1 MRKIFGLLVIAL
13 IVYGV
18 YSAGMAGY
26 AYVTISNLMDEV
38 VPRHIPA
45 TPSSG
50 DRFATQERDDRIRAA
65 VAQAVTAAGLA
76 IEPAAVDVAEEA
88 GRLAVRVSYQHPVVT
103 FQGETKAAIPVS
115 VTSKFPLGMPR

>member
-1 MRKIFGLLVIAL
+1 MKKIVGLLVFVAIF
-13 IVYGV
+13 YGV

-26 AYVTISNLMDEV
+26 AYVTISNLLDEV

-45 TPSSG
+45 TPPP
-50 DRFATQERDDRIRAA
+50 DQYAAQERNERIRAA

-76 IEPAAVDVAEEA
+76 IEPTAVDVGEEA

-115 VTSKFPLGMPR
+115 VRSNYPMGVPR